1 VRPPGRPKVE
11 HRRAQHEGAS
21 VNEPASEV
29 DAVRVRYARRNPTD
43 PRYQMLN
50 PAVWQSVLERQR
62 ETLRLLA
69 RVAPNDLAQL
79 DVLEVGCGGGGNLLE
94 LLRFGFDAAR
104 LHGIELLEERHALA
118 RHALPA
124 AVRLT
129 LGDASNAA
137 VPSESCEI
145 VLQSTVFS
153 SLLDDAF
160 QQRLA
165 DAMWRWV
172 KPGGGV
178 LWYDFKVNNPRNADV
193 RGVPLA
199 RVRELFPHGVLQSRR
214 ITLAPPIARAVTR
227 VHPSL
232 YTVFNAVPLLRT
244 HVLAWIAKP

>member
-1 VRPPGRPKVE
+1 V
-11 HRRAQHEGAS
+11 S
-21 VNEPASEV
+21 EPASEV
-29 DAVRVRYARRNPTD
+29 DAVRARYARRNPNEL
-43 PRYQMLN
+43 RYRMLN
-50 PAVWQSVLERQR
+50 PAVWQAVLERQR
-62 ETLRLLA
+62 EVLRLLA
-69 RVAPNDLAQL
+69 RVATKDLARL

-118 RHALPA
+118 RHVLPA

-129 LGDASNAA
+129 LGDASKAA
-137 VPSESCEI
+137 VLSESCDI

-165 DAMWRWV
+165 DAMWSWV

-178 LWYDFKVNNPRNADV
+178 LWYDFTVNNPRNADV

-199 RVRELFPHGVLQSRR
+199 RVRELFPHGDVQARR
-214 ITLAPPIARAVTR
+214 VTLAPPIARAVTR

-232 YTVFNAVPLLRT
+232 YTAFNTVPLLRT
-244 HVLAWIAKP
+244 HMLAWIAKP